1 MARLDP
7 EVMIRQ
13 AGRLAGDLDEMTG
26 PVGRTAA
33 ALVSAADWGAADSVH
48 LVGDG
53 DSYYAAVSAELA
65 FRSLA
70 GVDCAATPALGF
82 LEYEA
87 PWLGSRSGGG
97 RRLVVGVSASGF
109 TPRVV
114 EALARAGRQGA
125 ATLAVT
131 GVPDSPLARAADH
144 TLPVRLAGGEPSPGI
159 RTYQASLLALLLLAV
174 RLGEARRHHTRDDR
188 DAMEGEIA
196 ALRDGVARTV
206 AGLGDACGRVAELV
220 GDGPVVVMVGSGP
233 ALGTAQ
239 YGAAKLIEG
248 AGVFARGQDLE
259 EWNHVERFAG
269 PYDMPLFVLA
279 PPGRSHALGGG
290 GRRPGDGARE
300 AGDRRGAPEGH
311 RRGPPRRR
319 GPARR
324 RPLQGGVLA
333 PPPPSLRRDPRL
345 PDRAASG
352 PRPLLNRPRL
362 AAGRPAHRGRR
373 APAPAP
379 SSRCPVRAP
388 RRSRRPWPGG
398 WPGRPG
404 SHPAR

>member
-33 ALVSAADWGAADSVH
+33 ALVSAADWGSADSVH

-174 RLGEARRHHTRDDR
+174 RLGEARKHHTRDDR

-279 PPGRSHALGGG
+279 PPGRSHARAVEVAARATEL
-290 GRRPGDGARE
+290 GRRVIAVAHPRDTAVVRHAAAVLPVAAHSRE
-300 AGDRRGAPEGH
+300 EF
-311 RRGPPRRR
+311 
-319 GPARR
+319 
-324 RPLQGGVLA
+324 
-333 PPPPSLRRDPRL
+333 S
-345 PDRAASG
+345 
-352 PRPLLNRPRL
+352 PLLHHLFAGILACRTGQRL
-362 AAGRPAHRGRR
+362 GR
-373 APAPAP
+373 APF
-379 SSRCPVRAP
+379 STGLV
-388 RRSRRPWPGG
+388 
-398 WPGRPG
+398 
-404 SHPAR
+404 